1 MLLNNSTNLELE
13 LVSIYEFSKPL
24 VSTCYF
30 LEGDGVPIIDSYDKI
45 MEIQFILNQNS
56 FHPNIR
62 SVINNISGED
72 LIKKKNYQSMFCLE
86 LNLVGII
93 LANN

>member
-1 MLLNNSTNLELE
+1 MLLNSTYLELE

-45 MEIQFILNQNS
+45 MEVSLYIL
-56 FHPNIR
+56 
-62 SVINNISGED
+62 
-72 LIKKKNYQSMFCLE
+72 
-86 LNLVGII
+86 LVTEFF
-93 LANN
+93 LLV